1 MTKVGIRL
9 AAAAAFV
16 AFALGAGCKAEED
29 KSSAD
34 QAKKPETEM
43 AAKDTADTK
52 AAIGDKSTQ
61 EMAAKEN
68 AEEKPSS
75 GNGAETKVAASE
87 VSEGSDG
94 SADSGSETKVAVGG
108 NPSEAAAAS
117 EDDEE
122 EDVDESLAAEVITT
136 DDGFK
141 TQKGATEEDGKWSL
155 PEGTPTFHVVATPEK
170 IHVDWYTY
178 NGYRRYHADCHVCHG
193 PDGAGSTFAPALADS
208 LKTISYSDFVGIVAS
223 GRVVKRADGGKN
235 VMPAFGAN
243 PNVMCFIDDIYAY
256 LKARAT
262 GSWPR
267 LKPSGD
273 QRDPKPQA
281 ARDHQ
286 KECYGE

>member
-1 MTKVGIRL
+1 MYNNTTTSVTTEEMHVNKVGIRL
-9 AAAAAFV
+9 AAAATFV
-16 AFALGAGCKAEED
+16 AFALLGAGCKAEED
-29 KSSAD
+29 KA
-34 QAKKPETEM
+34 AAEKK
-43 AAKDTADTK
+43 ASQD
-52 AAIGDKSTQ
+52 
-61 EMAAKEN
+61 
-68 AEEKPSS
+68 
-75 GNGAETKVAASE
+75 ETKVAAATATKDETTSKQGSE
-87 VSEGSDG
+87 ATVAATEASEQPKAPDQ
-94 SADSGSETKVAVGG
+94 SAEMKSETKVAAED
-108 NPSEAAAAS
+108 SAAPAPAAS
-117 EDDEE
+117 DDDD
-122 EDVDESLAAEVITT
+122 EDVDESLAAEVVTL

-141 TQKGATEEDGKWSL
+141 TQKGATEEDGKWTL

-170 IHVDWYTY
+170 IRVDWYTY

-208 LKTISYSDFVGIVAS
+208 LKSISYSDFVGIVAS

-262 GSWPR
+262 GAWPR